1 MSPTAA
7 NLVRFDVS
15 QFLKFLRAL
24 GSAHQLERK
33 AVSLIIDHRRSTS
46 LMKAVTVILLD
57 FDNLSR
63 SSDQHVIQRMV
74 FACRM
79 SRKALLPRNLNYN
92 FARVS
97 HQPHLITIH
106 LLLVDPQT
114 SKEREVALFRFAPAP
129 DFSRVPVML

>member
-1 MSPTAA
+1 
-7 NLVRFDVS
+7 
-15 QFLKFLRAL
+15 
-24 GSAHQLERK
+24 
-33 AVSLIIDHRRSTS
+33 
-46 LMKAVTVILLD
+46 MKAITVILLD

-97 HQPHLITIH
+97 RQPHLITIH

-114 SKEREVALFRFAPAP
+114 SKEREVALFSFAPAP
-129 DFSRVPVML
+129 DFSQVPVML